1 MKLKDKNVVV
11 VGLGKSGMAA
21 LQLLKQEGANVCL
34 YDGKTDLAV
43 PEVEETVYLGMYPKE
58 KFAKMDFAVF
68 SPGVPMDI
76 ELADYFRVN
85 NVPVI
90 GEIELAYHVEK
101 GKVIGITGTNGK
113 TTTTTLVGEIM
124 KAFNPNTYVV
134 GNIGVPY
141 TEMVE
146 KTSSDSVTVAEISSF
161 QLESIKKFAP
171 KVSAILNITPDHL
184 NRHKTME
191 NYIRTKFDISKNQGP
206 DDVCVLNYEDLVL
219 REHAKDIPCK
229 VVFFSSRT
237 KLDKGVYLDDNGNFV
252 WAETGKV
259 LFNSKECN
267 LLGEHNYENIMA
279 AILMTTAMGVPMDVI
294 ERVVK
299 NFNAVEH
306 RIEFVVEKNGVA
318 YYNDSKGTNPDAAIK
333 GVQSMNRKTVLIGGG
348 YDKGGDF
355 DEWIE
360 AFGDKVSHLILFG
373 ATKDRIAKT
382 AKEHGFDQIIMVQ
395 DLKEAVDTASK
406 LAKPGQAV
414 LLSPACASWDM
425 FKSYE
430 QRGEMFKEF
439 VKGLE

>member
-141 TEMVE
+141 TEIDR
-146 KTSSDSVTVAEISSF
+146 KSVV
-161 QLESIKKFAP
+161 
-171 KVSAILNITPDHL
+171 
-184 NRHKTME
+184 
-191 NYIRTKFDISKNQGP
+191 
-206 DDVCVLNYEDLVL
+206 
-219 REHAKDIPCK
+219 
-229 VVFFSSRT
+229 
-237 KLDKGVYLDDNGNFV
+237 
-252 WAETGKV
+252 
-259 LFNSKECN
+259 
-267 LLGEHNYENIMA
+267 
-279 AILMTTAMGVPMDVI
+279 
-294 ERVVK
+294 
-299 NFNAVEH
+299 
-306 RIEFVVEKNGVA
+306 
-318 YYNDSKGTNPDAAIK
+318 
-333 GVQSMNRKTVLIGGG
+333 
-348 YDKGGDF
+348 
-355 DEWIE
+355 
-360 AFGDKVSHLILFG
+360 
-373 ATKDRIAKT
+373 
-382 AKEHGFDQIIMVQ
+382 
-395 DLKEAVDTASK
+395 
-406 LAKPGQAV
+406 
-414 LLSPACASWDM
+414 
-425 FKSYE
+425 
-430 QRGEMFKEF
+430 
-439 VKGLE
+439 